1 MNKGIKTIFCMT
13 LAFALMAGIITACN
27 NKAANNQGSPSASSS
42 NNASE
47 DSIVVPVASETTE
60 PSDTSYEPDPTS
72 SALPEKGT
80 AGDYECRIIG
90 KDEYRTTQVERG
102 YYIDV
107 LEQEGS
113 PYYIVICAGEK
124 NTGGYDIEI
133 VSVDCQD
140 GKLTITVKETSP
152 APGDMVT
159 QAFEYPCCILELDKM
174 PAALNIVNTD
184 GVAFNDIN
192 STDKET

>member
-13 LAFALMAGIITACN
+13 LAFALMAGIITACTDKATN
-27 NKAANNQGSPSASSS
+27 NKSSS
-42 NNASE
+42 INGSSE
-47 DSIVVPVASETTE
+47 DSIVVPVISETTV
-60 PSDTSYEPDPTS
+60 PSDTDASYESDPS
-72 SALPEKGT
+72 DPAVPEKGT
-80 AGDYECRIIG
+80 AGDYEYRIVS
-90 KDEYRTTQVERG
+90 KDECRTTQTERG
-102 YYIDV
+102 YYIDK

-113 PYYIVICAGEK
+113 PFYIVICAGEK

-133 VSVDCQD
+133 VGVDYQD
-140 GKLTITVKETSP
+140 GALTITVKETSP
-152 APGDMVT
+152 EPGDMVT

-192 STDKET
+192 STDKEA

>member
-13 LAFALMAGIITACN
+13 LAFALMAGIITACTDKATN
-27 NKAANNQGSPSASSS
+27 NKSSS
-42 NNASE
+42 INGSSE
-47 DSIVVPVASETTE
+47 DSIVVPVVSETTE
-60 PSDTSYEPDPTS
+60 PSDASYESDPS
-72 SALPEKGT
+72 DPAVPEKGT
-80 AGDYECRIIG
+80 AGDYEYRIVS
-90 KDEYRTTQVERG
+90 KDECRTTQTERG
-102 YYIDV
+102 YYIDK

-113 PYYIVICAGEK
+113 PFYIVICAGEK

-133 VSVDCQD
+133 VGVDYQD
-140 GKLTITVKETSP
+140 GALTITVKETSP
-152 APGDMVT
+152 EPGDMVT

-192 STDKET
+192 STDKEA

>member
-13 LAFALMAGIITACN
+13 LAFALMAGIITACTDKATN
-27 NKAANNQGSPSASSS
+27 NKSSS
-42 NNASE
+42 INGSSE
-47 DSIVVPVASETTE
+47 DSIVVPVISETTV
-60 PSDTSYEPDPTS
+60 PSDTDASYESDPS
-72 SALPEKGT
+72 DPAVPEKGT
-80 AGDYECRIIG
+80 AGDYEYRIVS
-90 KDEYRTTQVERG
+90 KDECRTTQAERG
-102 YYIDV
+102 YYIDM

-113 PYYIVICAGEK
+113 PFYIVICAGEK

-133 VSVDCQD
+133 VGVDYQD
-140 GKLTITVKETSP
+140 GALTITVKETSP
-152 APGDMVT
+152 EPGDMVT

-192 STDKET
+192 STDKEA